1 MLYITIVIHGDFT
14 GIKGSCITNVIK
26 FQNKG
31 IWNILH
37 FLYFKIYNNDYQ
49 YYISYFE

>member
-26 FQNKG
+26 FQN
-31 IWNILH
+31 NRSEL
-37 FLYFKIYNNDYQ
+37 Q
-49 YYISYFE
+49 S